1 MKLKQGA
8 ELIPL
13 MVLIG
18 LGSDFV
24 YNDWLGDEPESQ
36 IHPIDPVARAG
47 DISSSHY
54 SVDENTRIISNNRG
68 DSYGMSR
75 NSVRCSTVNKV
86 SGGGS
91 TINDGGCNAESVC
104 LKKVVFC
111 VVLGTQSE
119 MRW

>member
-1 MKLKQGA
+1 
-8 ELIPL
+8 

-18 LGSDFV
+18 LGSGFV
-24 YNDWLGDEPESQ
+24 FNDWLGDEPESQ

-68 DSYGMSR
+68 HSYGMSR
-75 NSVRCSTVNKV
+75 NSVRCSTLNKV

-91 TINDGGCNAESVC
+91 TINDAESVC

-119 MRW
+119 MR